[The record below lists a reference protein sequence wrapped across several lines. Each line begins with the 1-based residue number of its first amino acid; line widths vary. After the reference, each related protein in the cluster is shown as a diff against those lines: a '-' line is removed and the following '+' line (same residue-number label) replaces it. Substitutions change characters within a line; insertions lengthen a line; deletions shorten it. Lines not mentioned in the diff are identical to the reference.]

1 MRGPLNSMVIG
12 TFNNKSLD
20 EIIELTDQ
28 VKAVVSEPRKHKSG
42 RYRVDGEYFDSLP
55 ELALWVYAKDHNEE
69 IEHESVSLFYFI
81 DDKLHRYFPDFKYNN
96 KLVEIKGNHLV
107 DNEGNLLPFYS
118 NDKDSI
124 NRCNAKTLLMNV
136 NDVEVWT
143 EDKYSYYVDWF
154 NQHYNKDDFLSKDK
168 YVKLKIND
176 FDFMGLIND
185 ILSSY
190 DDYDLAF
197 EKFNID
203 EDSLNSYIQKLLEF
217 TSNYN
222 DAISYESILNLDHAS
237 EEEILDYYSNHNV
250 KSTTKKFNITYT
262 ELKTICKVHN
272 FVKTPEQIKD
282 TYKTTREEKYGS
294 LEGYRK
300 SKKEALKNTI
310 NEKYSNDNLYN
321 WIKGEN
327 KSNNKKA

>member
-1 MRGPLNSMVIG
+1 M
-12 TFNNKSLD
+12 
-20 EIIELTDQ
+20 
-28 VKAVVSEPRKHKSG
+28 
-42 RYRVDGEYFDSLP
+42 
-55 ELALWVYAKDHNEE
+55 
-69 IEHESVSLFYFI
+69 
-81 DDKLHRYFPDFKYNN
+81 
-96 KLVEIKGNHLV
+96 
-107 DNEGNLLPFYS
+107 
-118 NDKDSI
+118 
-124 NRCNAKTLLMNV
+124 
-136 NDVEVWT
+136 
-143 EDKYSYYVDWF
+143 
-154 NQHYNKDDFLSKDK
+154 
-168 YVKLKIND
+168 
-176 FDFMGLIND
+176 
-185 ILSSY
+185 
-190 DDYDLAF
+190 AF

-203 EDSLNSYIQKLLEF
+203 EESLNSYIQKLLEF